1 MLGSS
6 RFVGVLDGAIEP
18 VTLARVKEQ
27 LKVDSSADD
36 DLITAFISGVRREC
50 ENYLFTA
57 LINQTRVAFFPCF
70 GELNLMGPHIEI
82 ASIVYRDT
90 EGVEVT
96 LADTE
101 YRVVADVVTKILP
114 IADWPVTKYE
124 EGAVKVTFT
133 CGPDAGEISPMVV
146 NAMLLKIT
154 DMYDNR
160 ANPTRAK
167 ATLADNM
174 LGLERVQIF
183 G

>member
-27 LKVDSSADD
+27 LKVDHSADD
-36 DLITAFISGVRREC
+36 DLITALISGVRREC

-57 LINQTRVAFFPCF
+57 LIPQTRVCFFPCF
-70 GELNLMGPHIEI
+70 GDLDLMGTHLGISSIEYL
-82 ASIVYRDT
+82 STDG
-90 EGVEVT
+90 EQET
-96 LADTE
+96 LAATE
-101 YRVVADVVTKILP
+101 YRVIDDVVTRLRP
-114 IADWPVTKYE
+114 VSSWPATKHE
-124 EGAVKVTFT
+124 DGAVKVTYA
-133 CGPDAGEISPMVV
+133 CGPAAISPMVI

-154 DMYDNR
+154 EQYDNR
-160 ANPTRAK
+160 SNPTRAK

-174 LGLERVQIF
+174 LSLERVQIF